1 MAKSQEDFFRE
12 LLADFKVE
20 ASEHQE
26 AITKGMLQ
34 LEKQPSK
41 SDYQLIVETT
51 FRELHSLKGASRAV
65 NQTDIEKLCQSM
77 EGVFHQL
84 KDGKASLT
92 PQLFELLFKGVDVL
106 NGLLS
111 VDGPNA
117 NPNSGS
123 NLSQLIKAIDYQLIA
138 SKIEQ
143 PAFVVE
149 QPAFVVEQPALV
161 IEQAAFVVE
170 PPVYVVEQPAFVVE
184 NSSPLVIEPEIYKEI
199 EQVPITLSVNEPVA
213 VDLYQPRETVRIATS
228 KLNRLLMQAE
238 EFNTAKA
245 TLSYLT
251 QEIQRINHPGL
262 LVLQRDL
269 DRFNH
274 SVGRM
279 VDDMLFDIKSTLL
292 FPFSSLTDI
301 VPKIARDLGKEFG
314 KQINIS
320 IKGAETEI
328 DRRILEELKDPLI
341 HLIRNCIDHGIE
353 KPEIRLK
360 NGKSAAGLLE
370 IVILQESGRKVEVIL
385 QDDGM
390 GINRERLKESALKN
404 SIVTREALAL
414 MSDKELLSLIFRSG
428 ISTSPMITDL
438 SGRGLGMAIVAGKV
452 DGLGGSI
459 TVESVSGKG
468 TKFVISLPLTLSTF
482 RGIVVKVCNQSFV
495 VPTTAVE
502 RAIRINTKEIK
513 YVESKPFLF
522 YNGENIALVNLA
534 DALQVSGQRNK
545 QTAFNQLSV
554 LIISLGYRKI
564 GCAVDEVLGE
574 QEGIVKDLGPQ
585 LVHVRNIA
593 GATVLGNGQVIP
605 ILYIPDLIDSAINA
619 QSTTNTFEQDNGKE
633 ESIQAQQRILI
644 AEDSIT
650 SRALLRNILESS
662 GYFVKTAID
671 GLEAF
676 QILQSDQFDLVVSDV
691 EMPGMNGF
699 ELTAKIKSDSRFG
712 QIPVILVTSLSSDF
726 DKQRGLEAGANAY
739 IIKSNFEQSNLVE
752 TIQRLI

>member
-1 MAKSQEDFFRE
+1 VAKSQEDFFRE

-65 NQTDIEKLCQSM
+65 NQNDIEKLCQSM

-84 KDGKASLT
+84 KDGKAALT

-111 VDGPNA
+111 TDGPK
-117 NPNSGS
+117 PSTGS
-123 NLSQLIKAIDYQLIA
+123 NLSQLIKAIDNQLIA
-138 SKIEQ
+138 SKVEL

-149 QPAFVVEQPALV
+149 KLTPLVVEKEIPQEIV
-161 IEQAAFVVE
+161 QKIQEEIEQ
-170 PPVYVVEQPAFVVE
+170 
-184 NSSPLVIEPEIYKEI
+184 EIHTEI
-199 EQVPITLSVNEPVA
+199 VQVPITSSVNEPVA
-213 VDLYQPRETVRIATS
+213 VDLPQPRETVRIATS

-238 EFNTAKA
+238 EFITAKA

-251 QEIQRINHPGL
+251 HEIQRINHPSL
-262 LVLQRDL
+262 QVLQRDL

-314 KQINIS
+314 KQIDIS

-370 IVILQESGRKVEVIL
+370 ISIIQESGRKVEVVI

-414 MSDKELLSLIFRSG
+414 MNDKDILSLIFRSG

-459 TVESVSGKG
+459 TVESVYGKG
-468 TKFVISLPLTLSTF
+468 TKFLISLPLTLSTF

-502 RAIRINTKEIK
+502 RAIRIHTKQIK
-513 YVESKPFLF
+513 YVESKPFLS
-522 YNGENIALVNLA
+522 YSGENIALVNLA
-534 DALQVSGQRNK
+534 DALQVTGQRNK
-545 QTAFNQLSV
+545 QTAVNQLSV

-564 GCAVDEVLGE
+564 GCVVDEVLGE

-619 QSTTNTFEQDNGKE
+619 QSSTNTFEQDPGKE
-633 ESIQAQQRILI
+633 EAIQSQQRILI

-650 SRALLRNILESS
+650 SRALIRNILESS

-676 QILQSDQFDLVVSDV
+676 QILQGDQFDLVVSDV

-699 ELTAKIKSDSRFG
+699 ELTAKIKNDPRFN

>member
-1 MAKSQEDFFRE
+1 MAKSQEEFFRE
-12 LLADFKVE
+12 LLADFKIE

-111 VDGPNA
+111 VDGPNT
-117 NPNSGS
+117 NNSSGS
-123 NLSQLIKAIDYQLIA
+123 NLSQLIKAIDNQLIA

-149 QPAFVVEQPALV
+149 QPA
-161 IEQAAFVVE
+161 
-170 PPVYVVEQPAFVVE
+170 YVVEQPAFVVE
-184 NSSPLVIEPEIYKEI
+184 KTSPLVVELEIHKEI

-213 VDLYQPRETVRIATS
+213 VDLHQPRETVRIATS

-238 EFNTAKA
+238 EFITAKA

-251 QEIQRINHPGL
+251 QEIQRINHPSL
-262 LVLQRDL
+262 QVLQRDL

-314 KQINIS
+314 KQIDIS

-353 KPEIRLK
+353 KPDIRLK

-414 MSDKELLSLIFRSG
+414 MNDKELLSLIFRSG

-459 TVESVSGKG
+459 TVESVAGKG

-513 YVESKPFLF
+513 YVESKPFLS
-522 YNGENIALVNLA
+522 YNGANIALVNLA

-545 QTAFNQLSV
+545 QIAFNQLSV

-564 GCAVDEVLGE
+564 GCAVEEVLGE

-619 QSTTNTFEQDNGKE
+619 QATTNTFEQDTTGKE
-633 ESIQAQQRILI
+633 ESNQKQQRILI

-650 SRALLRNILESS
+650 SRALLRNILETS

-676 QILQSDQFDLVVSDV
+676 QILQNDQFDLVVSDV

-699 ELTAKIKSDSRFG
+699 ELTAKIKNDSRFG

-739 IIKSNFEQSNLVE
+739 IVKSNFEQSNLVE

>member
-12 LLADFKVE
+12 LLADFKIE

-84 KDGKASLT
+84 KEGKASLT
-92 PQLFELLFKGVDVL
+92 PQLFEILFKGVDVL
-106 NGLLS
+106 NGMLS
-111 VDGPNA
+111 IVSPNT
-117 NPNSGS
+117 NPNLGG
-123 NLSQLIKAIDYQLIA
+123 NLPQLIKTIDNLLIA

-149 QPAFVVEQPALV
+149 QPAFVVEQPS
-161 IEQAAFVVE
+161 IVE
-170 PPVYVVEQPAFVVE
+170 EKP
-184 NSSPLVIEPEIYKEI
+184 SPLIIEKDIYKDI
-199 EQVPITLSVNEPVA
+199 DQVPITSSVNEPVA
-213 VDLYQPRETVRIATS
+213 VDLYQPRETVRISTS

-238 EFNTAKA
+238 EFITAKA

-251 QEIQRINHPGL
+251 QEIQRINHPSL
-262 LVLQRDL
+262 QVLQRDL

-301 VPKIARDLGKEFG
+301 VPKIARDLGKDFG
-314 KQINIS
+314 KQIDIS

-328 DRRILEELKDPLI
+328 DRRILEELKNPLI

-360 NGKSAAGLLE
+360 NGKSATGLLE
-370 IVILQESGRKVEVIL
+370 IIILQESGRKVEVVI
-385 QDDGM
+385 QDDGI

-414 MSDKELLSLIFRSG
+414 MNDKELLSLIFRSG

-459 TVESVSGKG
+459 TVDSVAGKG

-513 YVESKPFLF
+513 YVESKPFLS
-522 YNGENIALVNLA
+522 YNGTNIALVNLA
-534 DALQVSGQRNK
+534 DVLQVSGQRNK
-545 QTAFNQLSV
+545 QTAVNQLSV
-554 LIISLGYRKI
+554 VIISLGYRKI
-564 GCAVDEVLGE
+564 GCAIDEVLGE

-605 ILYIPDLIDSAINA
+605 ILNIPDLIDSAINV
-619 QSTTNTFEQDNGKE
+619 QSTTNTFEQDNGNE
-633 ESIQAQQRILI
+633 ESSQVQQRILI

-699 ELTAKIKSDSRFG
+699 ELTAKIKSDSRYG

-739 IIKSNFEQSNLVE
+739 IVKSNFEQSNLVE